1 MATQMLSS
9 CQVKVFNNAKFDL
22 HNVSPVFLHVETHTH
37 TATRKFYFYL
47 FRLNN
52 LVS

>member
-1 MATQMLSS
+1 MATQMLYS

-22 HNVSPVFLHVETHTH
+22 HVSPVFLHVETHTH